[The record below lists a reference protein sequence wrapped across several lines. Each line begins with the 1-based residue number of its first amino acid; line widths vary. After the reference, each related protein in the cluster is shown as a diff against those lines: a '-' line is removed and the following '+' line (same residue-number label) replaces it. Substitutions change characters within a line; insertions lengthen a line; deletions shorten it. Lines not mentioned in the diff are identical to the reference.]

1 MDVISS
7 AFFACSTFSFI
18 PSRDKC
24 TIIFFPFIYYRPSI
38 DKSNIAVNCAVVVCL
53 QPPSMR
59 NSMLTVLGKL
69 VMNLL
74 TGDNLDQNHKN
85 MRGEFLDTL
94 CEHLHD
100 CNGFV
105 RAKVSLHPQT
115 NSK

>member
-1 MDVISS
+1 
-7 AFFACSTFSFI
+7 
-18 PSRDKC
+18 
-24 TIIFFPFIYYRPSI
+24 
-38 DKSNIAVNCAVVVCL
+38 
-53 QPPSMR
+53 MR

-85 MRGEFLDTL
+85 MREEFLDTL

-105 RAKVSLHPQT
+105 RAKVTLHLQT
-115 NSK
+115 NSKWGMLTLELSYYALKIPNVAVQHSVKI